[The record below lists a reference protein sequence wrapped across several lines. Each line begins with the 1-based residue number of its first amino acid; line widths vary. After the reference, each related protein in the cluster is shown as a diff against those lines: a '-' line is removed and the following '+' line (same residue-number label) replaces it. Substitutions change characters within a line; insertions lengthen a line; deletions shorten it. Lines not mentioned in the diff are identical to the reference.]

1 MAGTAILKVD
11 IIGDATKALKA
22 MRDTEDGAKTMKSS
36 FGTAGKVVAGAVGT
50 AAIVGFGKA
59 SFSAAED
66 SAVANARLEAVMR
79 SMGDT
84 TGEATKD
91 AQDYASALS
100 KRIGVEDEAILAGQA
115 QLATFGQVSS
125 EGARMAGVFDRA
137 TAAGADLAA
146 AGFGSIDS
154 NAVQLGKALEDPT
167 KGMTALAKSG
177 VTFTDSQKDQIKA
190 MQESGD
196 LLGAQKVVLAAVE
209 KQVGGTAEATVTDS
223 QKMALAFGE
232 VQEQVGGKL
241 LPVVGLLADVL
252 SRYSGLILPI
262 AGAVVALVA
271 ATKLW
276 NIYTAIQAAVTTEG
290 SAAQAVFNAVM
301 AANPIILVVLAIAAL
316 IGALVLAYMK
326 VGWFRDFVDASFDAV
341 VAAFNWIKDAA
352 KAVFEWVSDHWPL
365 LLAILLGPV
374 GLAAVAVIKNFDT
387 IRDAVMTAF
396 NWVKDNWD
404 LLLAIITGP
413 IGIATRLVIQNF
425 DTIRDGITGVYNWF
439 RDKFQAIADFFSGLV
454 GGIADTA
461 RDIAD
466 AIKGPLNVV
475 IRAWNALQFTVPKVE
490 VGPISFGGQTIGL
503 PDIPTLARGGMV
515 MRTGMALVHEGEQF
529 SGVGRSFGGGNI
541 TVNVTTTG
549 LGADAP
555 EIQRA
560 VANALR
566 GYTRRNGPL
575 DVPVRAFT

>member
-1 MAGTAILKVD
+1 
-11 IIGDATKALKA
+11 
-22 MRDTEDGAKTMKSS
+22 
-36 FGTAGKVVAGAVGT
+36 
-50 AAIVGFGKA
+50 
-59 SFSAAED
+59 
-66 SAVANARLEAVMR
+66 
-79 SMGDT
+79 
-84 TGEATKD
+84 
-91 AQDYASALS
+91 
-100 KRIGVEDEAILAGQA
+100 
-115 QLATFGQVSS
+115 
-125 EGARMAGVFDRA
+125 
-137 TAAGADLAA
+137 
-146 AGFGSIDS
+146 
-154 NAVQLGKALEDPT
+154 
-167 KGMTALAKSG
+167 
-177 VTFTDSQKDQIKA
+177 
-190 MQESGD
+190 
-196 LLGAQKVVLAAVE
+196 
-209 KQVGGTAEATVTDS
+209 
-223 QKMALAFGE
+223 
-232 VQEQVGGKL
+232 
-241 LPVVGLLADVL
+241 
-252 SRYSGLILPI
+252 
-262 AGAVVALVA
+262 VVALVA
-271 ATKLW
+271 AYKLW

-290 SAAQAVFNAVM
+290 SAAQAIFNAVM

-454 GGIADTA
+454 SGIADTA
-461 RDIAD
+461 SNIAD
-466 AIKGPLNVV
+466 AIKGPLNAV
-475 IRAWNALQFTVPKVE
+475 IRAWNGLQFTVPAVD
-490 VGPISFGGQTIGL
+490 VGPIHFGGQTIGL

-541 TVNVTTTG
+541 TVNVNTTG